1 MNATDLNRLI
11 GLGLSACRRAR
22 NPLERYEARAILR
35 NAMAIRKSLQT
46 ARQRPIMGDWRVRT
60 LGDHVSRFCDLR
72 TQA

>member
-1 MNATDLNRLI
+1 MPPSDLNRLI

-22 NPLERYEARAILR
+22 NPVERYEARAILR
-35 NAMAIRKSLQT
+35 NAMAIRRSLRDGRT
-46 ARQRPIMGDWRVRT
+46 RPFDPLSVRR